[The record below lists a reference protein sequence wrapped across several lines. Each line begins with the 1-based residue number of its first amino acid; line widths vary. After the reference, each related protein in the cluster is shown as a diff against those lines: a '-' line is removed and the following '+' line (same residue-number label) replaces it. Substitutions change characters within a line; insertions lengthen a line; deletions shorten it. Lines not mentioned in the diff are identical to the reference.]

1 MLIALIKFKIP
12 QKLIRL
18 VEVTLKD
25 SRAKIFIASRTSRN
39 FKITSGVRQGD
50 SLSAVLFNLAPHE
63 AMKELNLRGTIINKT
78 KQTCAYAD
86 DIALVSRN
94 MDSLKEM
101 FNILEDK
108 RKFFME
114 EWKAM

>member
-25 SRAKIFIASRTSRN
+25 SRAKVFIASRTSRN
-39 FKITSGVRQGD
+39 FEITSGVRQGD
-50 SLSAVLFNLAPHE
+50 SLSAVLFNLALYE
-63 AMKELNLRGTIINKT
+63 AMKELHLRGTIIYKT

-86 DIALVSRN
+86 DIALVARN
-94 MDSLKEM
+94 MDSLEDM
-101 FNILEDK
+101 FNILEEK
-108 RKFFME
+108 VKFWDLE
-114 EWKAM
+114 